1 MKLGIMGSLVL
12 NSDSENIGEVV
23 IYQPDEITRIDV
35 QINNETVWLT
45 QTQIARLFGV
55 GQPAIS
61 KHLKN
66 IFISG
71 ELDIKSVYSI
81 LEYTASDGKTYKTG
95 FYNLD
100 AILSIGYRVN
110 SKNATRFRQ
119 WANSI
124 LKEYLLKG
132 HAYNV
137 RLSQMNKDFNRQLDV
152 HTRTLSE
159 HETILKEHS
168 QKIDFF
174 IRTSLPPVEGIFFD
188 GQIYDAYA
196 FVSRL
201 IRSAVRRIVLIDNY
215 IDDSVLTMIDKRDS
229 NVEAI
234 IYTTKLSKQLQLDIQ
249 KHNVQYPQIEIH
261 EFSKSH
267 DRFMIIDEDV
277 YLIGAS
283 IKDLGKKWFGF
294 TLMESISAEE
304 IMERLR

>member
-1 MKLGIMGSLVL
+1 MESLVL

-45 QTQIARLFGV
+45 QAQIAKLFGV

-66 IFISG
+66 IFRSG

-100 AILSIGYRVN
+100 AILSVGYRVN
-110 SKNATRFRQ
+110 SKNATHFRQ
-119 WANSI
+119 WANCI

-137 RLSQMNKDFNRQLDV
+137 RLSQMNKEVNRQLDI
-152 HTRTLSE
+152 HTRTLME
-159 HETILKEHS
+159 HDSILKEHS

-201 IRSAVRRIVLIDNY
+201 IRSAVKQIVLIDNY
-215 IDDSVLTMIDKRDS
+215 IDDSVLTMMDKRNG
-229 NVEAI
+229 NVKAI
-234 IYTTKLSKQLQLDIQ
+234 IYTTKVSRQLQLDIQ
-249 KHNVQYPQIEIH
+249 KHNAQYPQIEIH
-261 EFSKSH
+261 EFTKSH
-267 DRFMIIDEDV
+267 DRFLIIDEKV

-304 IMERLR
+304 IMERL